1 MSQSSS
7 FSLDRGLLLIRAAV
21 GAVFV
26 MHGWQKLALYGLA
39 GTTGFLSELG
49 IPWPGVNAAMLI
61 GAELAGGALLLA
73 GAGTRVVGL
82 ILAFTM
88 AVAAIVVHASHGF
101 FLPNGYEYAA
111 TLGLISVAIA
121 FTGAGRY
128 SVDAALAARS
138 LRATA

>member
-21 GAVFV
+21 GVVFV

-49 IPWPGVNAAMLI
+49 IPMPGVNAAMLI
-61 GAELAGGALLLA
+61 GAELVGGALLVA
-73 GAGTRVVGL
+73 GAGTRLVSL

-88 AVAAIVVHASHGF
+88 AVAAIVVHASNGF
-101 FLPNGYEYAA
+101 FLPNGYEFAA
-111 TLGLISVAIA
+111 TLGLVSTAIA

-128 SVDAALAARS
+128 SVDAAIAARG